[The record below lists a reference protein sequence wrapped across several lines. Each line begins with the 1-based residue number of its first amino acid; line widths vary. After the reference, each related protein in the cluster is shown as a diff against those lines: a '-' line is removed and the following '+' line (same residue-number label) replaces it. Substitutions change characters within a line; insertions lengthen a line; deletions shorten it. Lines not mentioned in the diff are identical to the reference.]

1 MAWRPNLSA
10 ISDLSCW
17 LSISPL
23 SPPILPGGRPV
34 SADGVCK
41 PALPPSTVR
50 SDLSS
55 PLDPRQNETL
65 PLCPGACWPVTCTPT
80 AMSFWSICSSVGGW
94 SPGTFSV
101 ESVRFRS
108 FEDDLLDDQRWQEKE
123 TLIAD
128 MGFRSSSNPSRSS
141 LPRSNS
147 TWRAVW
153 RR

>member
-1 MAWRPNLSA
+1 MKRYLYAQEPAGQKRLRPDRYEFLVYLLLRRRLESGD
-10 ISDLSCW
+10 IFC
-17 LSISPL
+17 
-23 SPPILPGGRPV
+23 R
-34 SADGVCK
+34 
-41 PALPPSTVR
+41 
-50 SDLSS
+50 
-55 PLDPRQNETL
+55 
-65 PLCPGACWPVTCTPT
+65 
-80 AMSFWSICSSVGGW
+80 
-94 SPGTFSV
+94 

-128 MGFRSSSNPSRSS
+128 TG